1 MSQPVEAKENEQYA
15 YFSLRGD
22 FSAVDVTSR
31 AGVTPRKFWQKGDL
45 HHGGRVREE
54 SWWSLESRL
63 PRGAT
68 LEDHIKD
75 VLEQLDKNE
84 ALFIELTRLH
94 TGCMQL
100 VGYFRDRYPGLN
112 FEGELV
118 AGLAKYRLSVDF
130 DFYFPDGT

>member
-1 MSQPVEAKENEQYA
+1 MISITVAECAKKA
-15 YFSLRGD
+15 
-22 FSAVDVTSR
+22 
-31 AGVTPRKFWQKGDL
+31 
-45 HHGGRVREE
+45 GGR
-54 SWWSLESRL
+54 LN
-63 PRGAT
+63 RGCLAGLS

-84 ALFIELTRLH
+84 AVFIELTRLH
-94 TGCMQL
+94 AGCMQL